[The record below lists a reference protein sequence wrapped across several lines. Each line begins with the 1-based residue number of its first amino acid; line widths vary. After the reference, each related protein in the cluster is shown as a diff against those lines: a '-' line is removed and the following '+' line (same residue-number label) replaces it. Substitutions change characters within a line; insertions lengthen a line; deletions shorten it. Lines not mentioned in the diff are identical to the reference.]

1 MFEIRLI
8 NTETHLEVYYS
19 YNSLLVPTTNDTNLI
34 EHIEKQERV
43 LFKVVERVINSSLN
57 NNVVLLYGH
66 IL

>member
-8 NTETHLEVYYS
+8 NTETPLEVYYS
-19 YNSLLVPTTNDTNLI
+19 YNSLLVPTTNDTILI

-57 NNVVLLYGH
+57 NNVVLLYGR

>member
-8 NTETHLEVYYS
+8 NTETPLEVYYS
-19 YNSLLVPTTNDTNLI
+19 YNSLLVPTTNDTILI